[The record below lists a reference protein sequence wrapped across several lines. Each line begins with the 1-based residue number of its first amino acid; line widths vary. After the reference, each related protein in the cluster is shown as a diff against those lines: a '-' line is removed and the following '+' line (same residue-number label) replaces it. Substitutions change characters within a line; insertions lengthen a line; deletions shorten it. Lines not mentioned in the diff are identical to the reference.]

1 MQKTLFTVILTL
13 LYSIQVGAQ
22 SLRECIELAL
32 QNSFE
37 LQIHRN
43 DEEIAG
49 NKVSWSNAGA
59 LPTIETTAAY
69 RPTWRTMER
78 SVSRA
83 TGQATT
89 QNNAIDNA
97 LSAGVS
103 LDWTLFDGY
112 SIQTTYKQYQLL
124 QQQGELNTRIAI
136 EDLIADIASEYYYY
150 LQQVIRKK
158 NLMYSMSLSRER
170 LRIAD
175 LNYET
180 GRLSGLD
187 RKLALAD
194 FHADSIAYIAQDE
207 ALTSSRIR
215 LNSLMT
221 NSRLDAPITLIDTT
235 ISLRQDL
242 SIDDLWEKTL
252 AANSTILK
260 AAQNTR
266 LAELDLK
273 KVLSRNYPYLRLN
286 AQYGYNHTFYDRAAN
301 SQTSNLTLNGGLT
314 LGFNIFDG
322 RRRRERRN
330 AELSIQNSK
339 LQSQQ
344 IELNLHS
351 RLITFWEA
359 YCNDLKLIDLQNEN
373 LTIARSNYEAAM
385 ERYKLGD
392 LSGFDLRQVQD
403 KLLDAEQ
410 RVLNVLYDAKISEIS
425 LLQISGHLTDYLKP

>member
-1 MQKTLFTVILTL
+1 
-13 LYSIQVGAQ
+13 
-22 SLRECIELAL
+22 
-32 QNSFE
+32 
-37 LQIHRN
+37 
-43 DEEIAG
+43 
-49 NKVSWSNAGA
+49 
-59 LPTIETTAAY
+59 
-69 RPTWRTMER
+69 
-78 SVSRA
+78 
-83 TGQATT
+83 
-89 QNNAIDNA
+89 
-97 LSAGVS
+97 
-103 LDWTLFDGY
+103 
-112 SIQTTYKQYQLL
+112 
-124 QQQGELNTRIAI
+124 
-136 EDLIADIASEYYYY
+136 
-150 LQQVIRKK
+150 
-158 NLMYSMSLSRER
+158 
-170 LRIAD
+170 
-175 LNYET
+175 
-180 GRLSGLD
+180 
-187 RKLALAD
+187 
-194 FHADSIAYIAQDE
+194 
-207 ALTSSRIR
+207 
-215 LNSLMT
+215 MT

-242 SIDDLWEKTL
+242 SIDDLWDKTL

-351 RLITFWEA
+351 RLIMFWEA

-425 LLQISGHLTDYLKP
+425 LLQISGNLTDYLKP